1 MGKQSQINGREFEI
15 KMCNYLFKKGYY
27 VIYMEKGVTGS
38 QPCDIVAIKDNIA
51 ILLECKNLENKNGIF
66 TLDRV
71 EQNQRLS
78 SKRFKECGN
87 YGFYLAIQWKNA
99 VYMVNFE
106 LLKHFDGSLDLKKFE
121 PDWRWGDEDL
131 Y

>member
-1 MGKQSQINGREFEI
+1 MGKQSQINGKEFEI

-27 VIYMEKGVTGS
+27 VIYMERAVTGS
-38 QPCDIVAIKDNIA
+38 QPSDIVAIKDNIA

-78 SKRFKECGN
+78 YKRFKECGN
-87 YGFYLAIQWKNA
+87 NGFYLAIQWKNA

-106 LLKHFDGSLDLKKFE
+106 LLKHFDGSLDLKKLE
-121 PDWRWGDEDL
+121 PDWRWQNDI
-131 Y
+131 